1 MVLFMQ
7 ISSTHNS
14 LNKMQSKFIRDPKTG
29 LWQKKYET
37 EVKVENENGENN
49 SVALVNGRTIFRVRE
64 NHPMLEVLR
73 RWYPKY
79 LHPLKKEESEH
90 WTKEKLLTRLGI
102 EIDDGWL
109 IFGREEKKV
118 IHEGCQYDHC
128 RLMTQFV
135 ITLKCHTQDENHRKH
150 FKVHHERSFS
160 EDCHF
165 TLEKVCMGIGVRENL
180 PDDYFSGETNQI
192 MIPQKGV
199 REMTVSDNGNN
210 TQEWEFK
217 DLDEEASSIWL
228 KSAENEI
235 FSGGVN

>member
-1 MVLFMQ
+1 MLDSF
-7 ISSTHNS
+7 
-14 LNKMQSKFIRDPKTG
+14 K
-29 LWQKKYET
+29 QKICELYNIILSPIDDMFKIT
-37 EVKVENENGENN
+37 ALEN
-49 SVALVNGRTIFRVRE
+49 
-64 NHPMLEVLR
+64 
-73 RWYPKY
+73 Y
-79 LHPLKKEESEH
+79 KKEMEVS
-90 WTKEKLLTRLGI
+90 
-102 EIDDGWL
+102 
-109 IFGREEKKV
+109 
-118 IHEGCQYDHC
+118 
-128 RLMTQFV
+128 
-135 ITLKCHTQDENHRKH
+135 
-150 FKVHHERSFS
+150 HERSFS